1 MLQSNCTA
9 ESAQLFVNCLEAM
22 VETCLP
28 VDEPEILSTEIPSE
42 KFKRSDGHYSD
53 IAQRSKSSTHGTDR
67 SSTRIFSDRMD
78 EASHNASFVHRE

>member
-28 VDEPEILSTEIPSE
+28 VDEPEILSTEISSE
-42 KFKRSDGHYSD
+42 KFKRSDYSD
-53 IAQRSKSSTHGTDR
+53 ITQRSKFSTHGTDR
-67 SSTRIFSDRMD
+67 LSTRVFSDRMD
-78 EASHNASFVHRE
+78 EASHNVSFVHRE